1 MSKEYQLKDDIDGI
15 SWKNCEDLGQ
25 DYSIKGENAVFPCE
39 GYALDVYHN
48 VTDTPAKFKETIDKH
63 RTLLFA
69 DSARGLNLEMTL
81 YLPRTNWWVYV
92 QILYEY
98 GIQGEQVLSRA
109 KSNIQTYRLNIYQ
122 TLSDTSAI
130 AAAGE
135 EVSSGPFIIFV
146 FDCVKLALYSLYFG
160 YQNWQDIKF
169 LKNMS
174 AIATGADVFRLV
186 WNLTVMFLNIGN
198 FILFLMLSRDADVND
213 LLRRNELVNSNKL
226 SMYYYMA

>member
-1 MSKEYQLKDDIDGI
+1 M
-15 SWKNCEDLGQ
+15 
-25 DYSIKGENAVFPCE
+25 
-39 GYALDVYHN
+39 
-48 VTDTPAKFKETIDKH
+48 
-63 RTLLFA
+63 
-69 DSARGLNLEMTL
+69 EMTL

-109 KSNIQTYRLNIYQ
+109 KSNIQTFRLNIYQ

-226 SMYYYMA
+226 STYYYMA